1 MPLPIIET
9 TAKRTIRE
17 MAERAMDAKTAA
29 RKNAAERKLLIMQ
42 GNWRGL
48 AQSYVGGLYSED
60 AVRRA
65 VSRRV
70 KVTANVLMQ
79 VCKQVCVAYEREPM
93 RRIMGASE
101 EQEKAYARVTRE
113 AQIRVC
119 GKEWERKTFGL
130 GATIVVPIVRN
141 QRFGYMH
148 LLPHAFELIAD
159 PADPMGDPLAVVVEL
174 ADSSDRT
181 DRPLKYALL
190 DHEAWWFYDERS
202 QPIGQPLYHN
212 AGIFPGTTFRL
223 SKPEDDWF
231 DQFRSDGLVDATLEV
246 AHLRARMDWVRFHQ
260 DRFKETLATEHL
272 KKMPSQVAGAEG
284 PVELGVHPAEVK
296 LDALDVNTSIENAR
310 AHIRDHIEAACE
322 SYGIPVSAVDVS
334 HLVESVTPLGHLI
347 SHQAAEKIR
356 SDHAAHLD
364 HAERDLAWKSA
375 LMLRGMGHP
384 DAGNLPPD
392 LVRQGFEIEF
402 IASPYLQDPKTQ
414 LEVDK
419 AEVDQGLASTYRVYM
434 RRHPGVTFEEAKA
447 EVDKIAEEEATLDK
461 VYIQHGLPRDS
472 GLRGASREQLLG
484 TIGGQR
490 SGQVRSEPQDD
501 QTP

>member
-9 TAKRTIRE
+9 TAKKAIRE
-17 MAERAMDAKTAA
+17 MAERAMDAATFA
-29 RKNAAERKLLIMQ
+29 RKTAAERKLLILQ

-48 AQSYVGGLYSED
+48 AQSYVASLYSED

-65 VSRRV
+65 VSQRV
-70 KVTANVLMQ
+70 KVTANVLLQ
-79 VCKQVCVAYEREPM
+79 VTKQVCVAYEREPL

-101 EQEKAYARVTRE
+101 EQAKAYAKVSRE

-130 GATIVVPIVRN
+130 GATIVVPIVRRM
-141 QRFGYMH
+141 QFGYMH

-159 PADPMGDPLAVVVEL
+159 PDDPMGDPLAVVVEL

-181 DRPLKYALL
+181 DRRLKYALL
-190 DHEAWWFYDERS
+190 DHDAWWFYNERA
-202 QPIGQPLYHN
+202 QPIGQPIYHN
-212 AGIFPGTTFRL
+212 AGIFPGATFRL

-260 DRFKETLATEHL
+260 DRYKETLATEAL
-272 KKMPSQVAGAEG
+272 AQLPSQVVGAEG
-284 PVELGVHPAEVK
+284 PVELGIDPSEVK
-296 LDALDVNTSIENAR
+296 WDVLDVNTSIENAR
-310 AHIRDHIEAACE
+310 AHIRDHLEAACE
-322 SYGIPVSAVDVS
+322 AYGIPVSAVDVS

-356 SDHAAHLD
+356 ADHAAHLD

-375 LMLRGMGHP
+375 LVMRGMGHP
-384 DAGNLPPD
+384 DASRLPPD
-392 LVRQGFEIEF
+392 LVRQGFEVEF
-402 IASPYLQDPKTQ
+402 VSSPYLQDPQTQ
-414 LEVDK
+414 LLVDK

-434 RRHPGVTFEEAKA
+434 RRHPGVTFEEAKS

-461 VYIQHGLPRDS
+461 VYIEHGLPRDS
-472 GLRGASREQLLG
+472 ALRGASREKLLG

-490 SGQVRSEPQDD
+490 SGQVRAEPQDD